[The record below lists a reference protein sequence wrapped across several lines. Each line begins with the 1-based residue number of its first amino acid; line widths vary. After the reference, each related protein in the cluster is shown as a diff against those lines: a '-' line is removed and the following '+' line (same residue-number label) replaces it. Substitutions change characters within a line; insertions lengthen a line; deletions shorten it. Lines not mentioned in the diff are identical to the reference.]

1 MKVTS
6 KMIEKVK
13 ELATDI
19 YREYEYI
26 GIRVQDETPFELGN
40 LDHVSHVWVDGEDT
54 GEELGGACVIRGDR
68 AELAK
73 SYFGDYVAIIGGNSA
88 EYGED
93 DGELIISDPVVLEVL
108 A

>member
-6 KMIEKVK
+6 EIIEKVK
-13 ELATDI
+13 EMAADT

-26 GIRVQDETPFELGN
+26 GIRVQDETPFELGEM
-40 LDHVSHVWVDGEDT
+40 DHVSHVWVDGDDT
-54 GEELGGACVIRGDR
+54 GEELGGVCAIRGDR

-73 SYFGDYVAIIGGNSA
+73 SYYGDYVAIIGGNKA

-93 DGELIISDPVVLEVL
+93 DGELIITDPVVLEVL

>member
-1 MKVTS
+1 MKITNE
-6 KMIEKVK
+6 MISRAK
-13 ELATDI
+13 EIAADP

-26 GIRVQDETPFELGN
+26 GVRVQDEHAFKLGPI
-40 LDHVSHVWVDGEDT
+40 DHISHIWYDNDDT
-54 GEELGGACVIRGDR
+54 GEELSGVCVIRADR
-68 AELAK
+68 AELA
-73 SYFGDYVAIIGGNSA
+73 SIYYGDHIAIIGGNHI

>member
-1 MKVTS
+1 MKVTTE
-6 KMIEKVK
+6 MIEKVK
-13 ELATDI
+13 EMAADI

-26 GIRVQDETPFELGN
+26 GIRIQDETPFELGN
-40 LDHVSHVWVDGEDT
+40 LDHVSHVWVDGDDT
-54 GEELGGACVIRGDR
+54 GEELGGVCVIKGDR

-73 SYFGDYVAIIGGNSA
+73 SYFGDYVAIIGGNNA

-93 DGELIISDPVVLEVL
+93 NGELIISDPVVLEVL